1 MAQRSREESLRIIQ
15 DFVNS
20 SKGAANT
27 AVPASAQPA
36 QQRISREES
45 LRIIQDFVSSGN
57 NQDSA
62 ASGGRSGS
70 FAGKKAAAGFSGKFG
85 QADSVQAK
93 TDTRSSER
101 AALEAQLNELND
113 LGFNATAK
121 QQAEAQAKR
130 AQIEKRLKEID
141 ESSKPNK
148 DTSGLNAAQ
157 AERFNEL
164 QEELA
169 SIKLPS
175 FVPAGGPAREL
186 ANRREEI
193 LAELDELDKAAGRDA
208 RSYDGLSRR
217 TNWLKSWLNRT
228 GASYTNA
235 VGNMAELI
243 NREDKP
249 IQGRDYEAENEKFA
263 DFIGRFDPK
272 SADALRQNVPQ
283 ANKNISDSF
292 KKASDNAYKA
302 ADTML
307 ERSEGQLAKAKYG
320 VSGAKSIAMDA
331 GSTLLDIGVDRLGAA
346 ALGVPGLANMF
357 ARVYG
362 IVAQDARL
370 RGDDVETASLKGLK
384 AATIEVVTERIGG
397 AFEGAYGKSLT
408 SAALD
413 AVRKKFGNVM
423 NRLERSGVLR
433 WVLDTV
439 GEGGEEALADILNT
453 TVDHMVGWDDGSMT
467 TIEDILSQ
475 KDDILYDTFLG
486 SLVGSL
492 GASTNL
498 ISNRANAR
506 ANAQNSAPA
515 QTAQETQ
522 NVQRDIPAAPKTEN
536 ARTADSGA
544 LNSDVQASADVQ
556 NAEDIK
562 NTAPNGA
569 ESTVVNTD
577 PARHTA
583 AEQSVI
589 DEYQAAVDDNLVNYI
604 ETVRDNA
611 GAKIGRYS
619 LKRVNDRAAQDIKR
633 LTGVDTTGNKTVIE
647 PRIVEHILKRH
658 GENGS
663 ADSSMRDIN
672 DIARI
677 QYVLDNYDDI
687 SYGGKS
693 GAYRTAK
700 PNGRAGQADTVIF
713 SKAVNGTYYVV
724 EATPDTKAKTVFVTS
739 AYMSKKNAA
748 SRAVKGAGDSR
759 VANAE
764 ASRSTSE
771 TSGANSPAIN
781 AEDVQ
786 TADANAWRGTSETK
800 NALSPAAEADAS
812 KANIAPEAKNVNLNY
827 DYDTVRYNRAARAEV
842 SAEAETES
850 RKTGDD
856 YKDMPFIFDE
866 SEEKAPSH
874 SAKPTRSDSE
884 LNVRWKAG
892 LSENRDANGVRLSYP
907 SEAVRYAQQTYGN
920 QLDSVQASAKELASR
935 QTIYD
940 TENFEALYGKDF
952 TEAARDRV
960 RQFKGLADDVA
971 HGIRNVGELHE
982 AYEALKDDRFMADFY
997 NEATAKAISR
1007 AWDSLKEAD
1016 AESTPYSVNRF
1027 RWDAS
1032 KAMAM
1037 TAKSFERGAQA
1048 QADKAEFSRAA
1059 SENLKPI
1066 KTKVVNG
1073 REQLTADRLRDW
1085 FMRIQ
1090 QSAPNVF
1097 RSIDGWKNEGGI
1109 GYQLADEAEKAFVR
1123 QTEEYAK
1130 GEDCFVGVDE
1140 AKDFDKFVKGET
1152 GVHFIIGKKA
1162 YKISELEAITLL
1174 KDIETINSS
1183 GGEARADKLSGLYV
1197 GDRAIRFDDGFKIY
1211 SLVDAIESQLTPAG
1225 RTYMKAFTDMLDYY
1239 AKPLRETHSEV
1250 YGGDKGMYAKGKYMP
1265 LRYASADGKARAQ
1278 NIADDANLGYDSL
1291 RIMQSRGNA
1300 NSGYLLI
1307 EPATQVADWY
1317 MRNASNYI
1325 AYSGF
1330 SERLAALNR
1339 STAYS
1344 PSAAD
1349 VMSQYFGENGSQW
1362 MDKYVD
1368 GLGRASKSSEQ
1379 SAGSKFLKQL
1389 RMNLYQGALGL
1400 SPTVP
1405 LKQLAS
1411 YWSAADVVGMGNLLL
1426 SYRFKILTPA
1436 KGHSMQNPVM
1446 RSRRRGSI
1454 DPTYADIMKNN
1465 ETAIGRLR
1473 SKNKVV
1479 NWLAEGISRMDY
1491 KVLDNIYTACERAVR
1506 QENPKIDV
1514 KSDEYR
1520 KLVDDKFNLVAL
1532 RTQSIFAPTVSAEMQ
1547 RSDNELLKSLSM
1559 FRTQQTQDFSRTV
1572 KAINEYR
1579 NAPNEEAKAAAAST
1593 LRASVVGSV
1602 ASSVSLGLMTA
1613 AARLLMHKRRDYE
1626 DDDGNIDPKL
1636 ILRNVGFDSAK
1647 SLAGMV
1653 WFGDEISSAIL
1664 SAITRGDE
1672 KYYGFSLGGL
1682 DSVNDALES
1691 LTTFS
1696 ENPSVYNGKRVVGA
1710 VSTAFGIPANNVY
1723 AMLNSVVMWSLDF
1736 THNNDG
1742 SYDDV
1747 LKWLHNEAGG
1757 NISDF
1762 NVDEEKVELTA
1773 SERHEYKRIFDES
1786 EERFS
1791 ADYAGLPGFSSLNER
1806 QLKSVFKAMRSYS
1819 DYKAKQAILD
1829 ERGDDRE
1836 LYRQSW
1842 YDLPERKMVQYLTAR
1857 EQAKALYDDDGNIT
1871 DYSAMDKWLR
1881 ESYGTLDAQQ
1891 KELLGKSGMSRID
1904 DMYQA
1909 LYQGISSKEYDAAY
1923 KLYKKYD
1930 EASGSGTVRAE
1941 DLKTEIGALG
1951 LKKEQ
1956 AAWLSNNLKLW
1967 QHMPIDTDSYDKLV
1981 DAGIPDGK
1989 ANKLRDD
1996 MRALPVL
2003 AGKSG
2008 VTNNQK
2014 YAAIMDASYLDD
2026 KQKWAAFYTI
2036 ATDAARKEADKYR
2049 AIGYSYD
2056 QWLSTSKK
2064 YGIIK

>member
-1 MAQRSREESLRIIQ
+1 MICDIVSGIPRAFPEGADI
-15 DFVNS
+15 
-20 SKGAANT
+20 SKLT
-27 AVPASAQPA
+27 
-36 QQRISREES
+36 
-45 LRIIQDFVSSGN
+45 
-57 NQDSA
+57 
-62 ASGGRSGS
+62 
-70 FAGKKAAAGFSGKFG
+70 
-85 QADSVQAK
+85 
-93 TDTRSSER
+93 
-101 AALEAQLNELND
+101 
-113 LGFNATAK
+113 
-121 QQAEAQAKR
+121 
-130 AQIEKRLKEID
+130 QIVR
-141 ESSKPNK
+141 N
-148 DTSGLNAAQ
+148 
-157 AERFNEL
+157 
-164 QEELA
+164 
-169 SIKLPS
+169 
-175 FVPAGGPAREL
+175 
-186 ANRREEI
+186 
-193 LAELDELDKAAGRDA
+193 
-208 RSYDGLSRR
+208 
-217 TNWLKSWLNRT
+217 
-228 GASYTNA
+228 
-235 VGNMAELI
+235 
-243 NREDKP
+243 
-249 IQGRDYEAENEKFA
+249 
-263 DFIGRFDPK
+263 DFI
-272 SADALRQNVPQ
+272 
-283 ANKNISDSF
+283 
-292 KKASDNAYKA
+292 
-302 ADTML
+302 
-307 ERSEGQLAKAKYG
+307 ER
-320 VSGAKSIAMDA
+320 
-331 GSTLLDIGVDRLGAA
+331 
-346 ALGVPGLANMF
+346 
-357 ARVYG
+357 
-362 IVAQDARL
+362 
-370 RGDDVETASLKGLK
+370 
-384 AATIEVVTERIGG
+384 G
-397 AFEGAYGKSLT
+397 AFPK
-408 SAALD
+408 D
-413 AVRKKFGNVM
+413 AFNSEV
-423 NRLERSGVLR
+423 
-433 WVLDTV
+433 
-439 GEGGEEALADILNT
+439 
-453 TVDHMVGWDDGSMT
+453 
-467 TIEDILSQ
+467 
-475 KDDILYDTFLG
+475 
-486 SLVGSL
+486 
-492 GASTNL
+492 ST
-498 ISNRANAR
+498 
-506 ANAQNSAPA
+506 
-515 QTAQETQ
+515 E
-522 NVQRDIPAAPKTEN
+522 
-536 ARTADSGA
+536 
-544 LNSDVQASADVQ
+544 
-556 NAEDIK
+556 
-562 NTAPNGA
+562 
-569 ESTVVNTD
+569 
-577 PARHTA
+577 
-583 AEQSVI
+583 
-589 DEYQAAVDDNLVNYI
+589 
-604 ETVRDNA
+604 
-611 GAKIGRYS
+611 
-619 LKRVNDRAAQDIKR
+619 
-633 LTGVDTTGNKTVIE
+633 
-647 PRIVEHILKRH
+647 
-658 GENGS
+658 
-663 ADSSMRDIN
+663 
-672 DIARI
+672 
-677 QYVLDNYDDI
+677 
-687 SYGGKS
+687 
-693 GAYRTAK
+693 
-700 PNGRAGQADTVIF
+700 
-713 SKAVNGTYYVV
+713 
-724 EATPDTKAKTVFVTS
+724 
-739 AYMSKKNAA
+739 
-748 SRAVKGAGDSR
+748 
-759 VANAE
+759 
-764 ASRSTSE
+764 
-771 TSGANSPAIN
+771 
-781 AEDVQ
+781 
-786 TADANAWRGTSETK
+786 
-800 NALSPAAEADAS
+800 
-812 KANIAPEAKNVNLNY
+812 PEA
-827 DYDTVRYNRAARAEV
+827 
-842 SAEAETES
+842 ES

-856 YKDMPFIFDE
+856 YEDMPFTFGE
-866 SEEKAPSH
+866 SEEEAPAK
-874 SAKPTRSDSE
+874 SAEPVRSDSE
-884 LNVRWKAG
+884 LNVRWKAS

-920 QLDSVQASAKELASR
+920 QLDSVQASAKELTGR

-940 TENFEALYGKDF
+940 TEDFEAQYGKDF
-952 TEAARDRV
+952 TKAARDRV

-971 HGIRNVGELHE
+971 HGIRDVGELHK

-997 NEATAKAISR
+997 NEATVKALSR
-1007 AWDSLKEAD
+1007 ARDSLKEAD
-1016 AESTPYSVNRF
+1016 AKGDPYSVNRF
-1027 RWDAS
+1027 RWDAAR
-1032 KAMAM
+1032 AMAM

-1048 QADKAEFSRAA
+1048 QTDKAEFSRAA

-1097 RSIDGWKNEGGI
+1097 RSIDGWKNDGGI

-1152 GVHFIIGKKA
+1152 GVHFIIGKEA

-1174 KDIETINSS
+1174 KDIETIKSS
-1183 GGEARADKLSGLYV
+1183 GGEARADKLAGLYV
-1197 GDRAIRFDDGFKIY
+1197 GDRAIRFSEDFEIY

-1225 RTYMKAFTDMLDYY
+1225 RAYMRAFTDMLSYY

-1265 LRYASADGKARAQ
+1265 LRYASADGKSRAN

-1300 NSGYLLI
+1300 HSGYLLV
-1307 EPATQVADWY
+1307 EPVTQVADWY

-1368 GLGRASKSSEQ
+1368 GLGRASKSAEQ

-1436 KGHSMQNPVM
+1436 KGHSMQNSVM

-1465 ETAIGRLR
+1465 ETVMGRLR

-1479 NWLAEGISRMDY
+1479 NWLAEGISRTDY
-1491 KVLDNIYTACERAVR
+1491 KVLDNIYTACERVVR

-1547 RSDNELLKSLSM
+1547 RSDSELLKSLSM

-1579 NAPNEEAKAAAAST
+1579 NATNKEAKAAAAST

-1602 ASSVSLGLMTA
+1602 MSAVSLGAMTA
-1613 AARLLMHKRRDYE
+1613 VARLLLHKRRDYE
-1626 DDDGNIDPKL
+1626 DDDGNLDPKL

-1696 ENPSVYNGKRVVGA
+1696 ENPSVYNGKKVVGA
-1710 VSTAFGIPANNVY
+1710 VSTAFGIPTNNVY

-1762 NVDEEKVELTA
+1762 SVDEEKVELTA
-1773 SERHEYKRIFDES
+1773 SERYEYKRIFDES

-1791 ADYAGLPGFSSLNER
+1791 ADYAGLPGFASLDEQ
-1806 QLKSVFKAMRSYS
+1806 QLKSVFKAMRGYS
-1819 DYKAKQAILD
+1819 NYKAKQAILD
-1829 ERGDDRE
+1829 ERGDERE

-1842 YDLPERKMVQYLTAR
+1842 YDLPERKMVQYLTVR

-1871 DYSAMDKWLR
+1871 DYAAMDKWLR
-1881 ESYGTLDAQQ
+1881 ESYGTLNAQQ
-1891 KELLGKSGMSRID
+1891 KELLSKSGMSRID

-1909 LYQGISSKEYDAAY
+1909 LYQGISSKKYDDAY

-1941 DLKTEIGALG
+1941 DLKTAIGALG

-1967 QHMPIDTDSYDKLV
+1967 QYMPIDTDSYDKLV
-1981 DAGIPDGK
+1981 NAGIPDGK

-2003 AGKSG
+2003 ADKSG

-2014 YAAIMDASYLDD
+2014 YAAIMDAGYLNDE
-2026 KQKWAAFYTI
+2026 QKWAAFYTI

-2056 QWLSTSKK
+2056 QWLSSSKK
-2064 YGIIK
+2064 YGVIK

>member
-1 MAQRSREESLRIIQ
+1 MK
-15 DFVNS
+15 VNVRLCRPS
-20 SKGAANT
+20 VELAA
-27 AVPASAQPA
+27 
-36 QQRISREES
+36 
-45 LRIIQDFVSSGN
+45 
-57 NQDSA
+57 
-62 ASGGRSGS
+62 
-70 FAGKKAAAGFSGKFG
+70 AAAGEGDERVPMTLDEQNYLRSRYEALIAFAAKLTPT
-85 QADSVQAK
+85 DVDVQA
-93 TDTRSSER
+93 
-101 AALEAQLNELND
+101 ACA
-113 LGFNATAK
+113 
-121 QQAEAQAKR
+121 
-130 AQIEKRLKEID
+130 
-141 ESSKPNK
+141 
-148 DTSGLNAAQ
+148 
-157 AERFNEL
+157 
-164 QEELA
+164 
-169 SIKLPS
+169 
-175 FVPAGGPAREL
+175 
-186 ANRREEI
+186 
-193 LAELDELDKAAGRDA
+193 
-208 RSYDGLSRR
+208 
-217 TNWLKSWLNRT
+217 
-228 GASYTNA
+228 
-235 VGNMAELI
+235 
-243 NREDKP
+243 
-249 IQGRDYEAENEKFA
+249 
-263 DFIGRFDPK
+263 
-272 SADALRQNVPQ
+272 
-283 ANKNISDSF
+283 
-292 KKASDNAYKA
+292 
-302 ADTML
+302 
-307 ERSEGQLAKAKYG
+307 
-320 VSGAKSIAMDA
+320 
-331 GSTLLDIGVDRLGAA
+331 
-346 ALGVPGLANMF
+346 
-357 ARVYG
+357 G
-362 IVAQDARL
+362 IVAPETVLQRNIAERVPAKVIQVIVQSAGVSDYLNAVIQAAVML
-370 RGDDVETASLKGLK
+370 AVDVLGCLTKLACGFFWVFAFVYLKL
-384 AATIEVVTERIGG
+384 
-397 AFEGAYGKSLT
+397 
-408 SAALD
+408 
-413 AVRKKFGNVM
+413 
-423 NRLERSGVLR
+423 
-433 WVLDTV
+433 
-439 GEGGEEALADILNT
+439 
-453 TVDHMVGWDDGSMT
+453 
-467 TIEDILSQ
+467 
-475 KDDILYDTFLG
+475 
-486 SLVGSL
+486 
-492 GASTNL
+492 
-498 ISNRANAR
+498 
-506 ANAQNSAPA
+506 
-515 QTAQETQ
+515 
-522 NVQRDIPAAPKTEN
+522 
-536 ARTADSGA
+536 
-544 LNSDVQASADVQ
+544 
-556 NAEDIK
+556 NAEDKFTDIC
-562 NTAPNGA
+562 AGVELIVISGLEYRRGLIAVVLDIFLLVAAFAVGA
-569 ESTVVNTD
+569 VVNLIAVFIFGKCHVVSEIYFTAVVATLIMVIKAILTYCVVVSGFKIVSAIPPCIFD
-577 PARHTA
+577 PAMPCA
-583 AEQSVI
+583 AI
-589 DEYQAAVDDNLVNYI
+589 
-604 ETVRDNA
+604 
-611 GAKIGRYS
+611 
-619 LKRVNDRAAQDIKR
+619 
-633 LTGVDTTGNKTVIE
+633 
-647 PRIVEHILKRH
+647 
-658 GENGS
+658 
-663 ADSSMRDIN
+663 
-672 DIARI
+672 IA
-677 QYVLDNYDDI
+677 LE
-687 SYGGKS
+687 
-693 GAYRTAK
+693 
-700 PNGRAGQADTVIF
+700 
-713 SKAVNGTYYVV
+713 VV
-724 EATPDTKAKTVFVTS
+724 AC
-739 AYMSKKNAA
+739 
-748 SRAVKGAGDSR
+748 
-759 VANAE
+759 
-764 ASRSTSE
+764 
-771 TSGANSPAIN
+771 
-781 AEDVQ
+781 
-786 TADANAWRGTSETK
+786 
-800 NALSPAAEADAS
+800 
-812 KANIAPEAKNVNLNY
+812 
-827 DYDTVRYNRAARAEV
+827 
-842 SAEAETES
+842 
-850 RKTGDD
+850 
-856 YKDMPFIFDE
+856 
-866 SEEKAPSH
+866 
-874 SAKPTRSDSE
+874 
-884 LNVRWKAG
+884 
-892 LSENRDANGVRLSYP
+892 
-907 SEAVRYAQQTYGN
+907 
-920 QLDSVQASAKELASR
+920 
-935 QTIYD
+935 
-940 TENFEALYGKDF
+940 
-952 TEAARDRV
+952 
-960 RQFKGLADDVA
+960 
-971 HGIRNVGELHE
+971 
-982 AYEALKDDRFMADFY
+982 EALKDDRFMADFY
-997 NEATAKAISR
+997 NEATAKALSR
-1007 AWDSLKEAD
+1007 ARDSLKEAD
-1016 AESTPYSVNRF
+1016 AKGDPYSVNRF
-1027 RWDAS
+1027 RWDAAR
-1032 KAMAM
+1032 AMAM

-1048 QADKAEFSRAA
+1048 QTDKAEFSRAA

-1152 GVHFIIGKKA
+1152 GVHFIIGKEA

-1174 KDIETINSS
+1174 KDIETIKSS
-1183 GGEARADKLSGLYV
+1183 GGEARADKLAGLYV
-1197 GDRAIRFDDGFKIY
+1197 GDRAIRFSEDFEIY

-1225 RTYMKAFTDMLDYY
+1225 RAYMRAFTDMLSYY

-1265 LRYASADGKARAQ
+1265 LRYASADGKSRAQ

-1300 NSGYLLI
+1300 HSGYLLV
-1307 EPATQVADWY
+1307 EPVTQVADWY

-1368 GLGRASKSSEQ
+1368 GLGRASKSTEQ

-1436 KGHSMQNPVM
+1436 KGHSMQNSVM

-1465 ETAIGRLR
+1465 ETVMGRLR

-1520 KLVDDKFNLVAL
+1520 KLVDGKFNLVAL

-1547 RSDNELLKSLSM
+1547 RSDSELLKSLSM
-1559 FRTQQTQDFSRTV
+1559 FRTQQTQDFGRTV

-1579 NAPNEEAKAAAAST
+1579 NATNKEAKAAAAST

-1602 ASSVSLGLMTA
+1602 MSAVSLGAMTA
-1613 AARLLMHKRRDYE
+1613 VARLLLHKRRDYE
-1626 DDDGNIDPKL
+1626 DDDGNLDPKL

-1653 WFGDEISSAIL
+1653 WFGDEISSAVL

-1696 ENPSVYNGKRVVGA
+1696 ENPSVYNGKKVVGA
-1710 VSTAFGIPANNVY
+1710 VSTAFGIPTNNVY

-1762 NVDEEKVELTA
+1762 SVDEEKVELTA
-1773 SERHEYKRIFDES
+1773 SERYEYKRIFDES

-1791 ADYAGLPGFSSLNER
+1791 ADYAGLPGFASLDEQ
-1806 QLKSVFKAMRSYS
+1806 QLKSVFKAMRGYS
-1819 DYKAKQAILD
+1819 NCKAKQAILD
-1829 ERGDDRE
+1829 ERGDERE

-1842 YDLPERKMVQYLTAR
+1842 YDLPERKMVQYLTVR

-1871 DYSAMDKWLR
+1871 DYAAMDKWLR
-1881 ESYGTLDAQQ
+1881 ESYGTLNAQQ
-1891 KELLGKSGMSRID
+1891 KELLSKSGMSRID

-1909 LYQGISSKEYDAAY
+1909 LYQGISSKKYDDAY

-1941 DLKTEIGALG
+1941 DLKTAIGALG

-2003 AGKSG
+2003 ADKSG

-2014 YAAIMDASYLDD
+2014 YAAIMDAGYLNDE
-2026 KQKWAAFYTI
+2026 QKWAAFYTI

-2056 QWLSTSKK
+2056 QWLSSSKK
-2064 YGIIK
+2064 YGVIK

>member
-1 MAQRSREESLRIIQ
+1 MSEKQQQFLDANSFFVCYGGAKGGGKSHVIRLKSVGMCLNYPGIRVLMIRCHYPELEENLVRPILRWLPPEIYSYNGTSHLLT
-15 DFVNS
+15 FYN
-20 SKGAANT
+20 
-27 AVPASAQPA
+27 
-36 QQRISREES
+36 
-45 LRIIQDFVSSGN
+45 
-57 NQDSA
+57 
-62 ASGGRSGS
+62 GS
-70 FAGKKAAAGFSGKFG
+70 VIKFG
-85 QADSVQAK
+85 HYDGDAAENEYQGVEYDVIFIDEATQL
-93 TDTRSSER
+93 SER
-101 AALEAQLNELND
+101 AFRYLQGCIRGVND
-113 LGFNATAK
+113 FP
-121 QQAEAQAKR
+121 KR
-130 AQIEKRLKEID
+130 MYLTCNPGGVGHRWVKRLFID
-141 ESSKPNK
+141 RNYIVDDENPEKNEDPKNYTFIFATVEDNKYLLDSSPMYLHNLANMPE
-148 DTSGLNAAQ
+148 DQMRAFRYGDWNALSGSYFKN
-157 AERFNEL
+157 
-164 QEELA
+164 
-169 SIKLPS
+169 
-175 FVPAGGPAREL
+175 FVPAL
-186 ANRREEI
+186 
-193 LAELDELDKAAGRDA
+193 
-208 RSYDGLSRR
+208 
-217 TNWLKSWLNRT
+217 
-228 GASYTNA
+228 
-235 VGNMAELI
+235 
-243 NREDKP
+243 
-249 IQGRDYEAENEKFA
+249 
-263 DFIGRFDPK
+263 
-272 SADALRQNVPQ
+272 
-283 ANKNISDSF
+283 
-292 KKASDNAYKA
+292 
-302 ADTML
+302 
-307 ERSEGQLAKAKYG
+307 
-320 VSGAKSIAMDA
+320 
-331 GSTLLDIGVDRLGAA
+331 
-346 ALGVPGLANMF
+346 
-357 ARVYG
+357 
-362 IVAQDARL
+362 
-370 RGDDVETASLKGLK
+370 
-384 AATIEVVTERIGG
+384 
-397 AFEGAYGKSLT
+397 
-408 SAALD
+408 
-413 AVRKKFGNVM
+413 
-423 NRLERSGVLR
+423 
-433 WVLDTV
+433 
-439 GEGGEEALADILNT
+439 
-453 TVDHMVGWDDGSMT
+453 
-467 TIEDILSQ
+467 
-475 KDDILYDTFLG
+475 
-486 SLVGSL
+486 
-492 GASTNL
+492 
-498 ISNRANAR
+498 
-506 ANAQNSAPA
+506 
-515 QTAQETQ
+515 
-522 NVQRDIPAAPKTEN
+522 
-536 ARTADSGA
+536 
-544 LNSDVQASADVQ
+544 
-556 NAEDIK
+556 
-562 NTAPNGA
+562 
-569 ESTVVNTD
+569 
-577 PARHTA
+577 
-583 AEQSVI
+583 
-589 DEYQAAVDDNLVNYI
+589 
-604 ETVRDNA
+604 
-611 GAKIGRYS
+611 
-619 LKRVNDRAAQDIKR
+619 
-633 LTGVDTTGNKTVIE
+633 
-647 PRIVEHILKRH
+647 HIR
-658 GENGS
+658 
-663 ADSSMRDIN
+663 
-672 DIARI
+672 
-677 QYVLDNYDDI
+677 
-687 SYGGKS
+687 
-693 GAYRTAK
+693 
-700 PNGRAGQADTVIF
+700 
-713 SKAVNGTYYVV
+713 
-724 EATPDTKAKTVFVTS
+724 
-739 AYMSKKNAA
+739 
-748 SRAVKGAGDSR
+748 
-759 VANAE
+759 
-764 ASRSTSE
+764 
-771 TSGANSPAIN
+771 
-781 AEDVQ
+781 
-786 TADANAWRGTSETK
+786 
-800 NALSPAAEADAS
+800 
-812 KANIAPEAKNVNLNY
+812 
-827 DYDTVRYNRAARAEV
+827 
-842 SAEAETES
+842 
-850 RKTGDD
+850 
-856 YKDMPFIFDE
+856 
-866 SEEKAPSH
+866 
-874 SAKPTRSDSE
+874 
-884 LNVRWKAG
+884 
-892 LSENRDANGVRLSYP
+892 
-907 SEAVRYAQQTYGN
+907 
-920 QLDSVQASAKELASR
+920 
-935 QTIYD
+935 
-940 TENFEALYGKDF
+940 
-952 TEAARDRV
+952 
-960 RQFKGLADDVA
+960 
-971 HGIRNVGELHE
+971 
-982 AYEALKDDRFMADFY
+982 
-997 NEATAKAISR
+997 
-1007 AWDSLKEAD
+1007 
-1016 AESTPYSVNRF
+1016 
-1027 RWDAS
+1027 
-1032 KAMAM
+1032 
-1037 TAKSFERGAQA
+1037 
-1048 QADKAEFSRAA
+1048 
-1059 SENLKPI
+1059 
-1066 KTKVVNG
+1066 
-1073 REQLTADRLRDW
+1073 
-1085 FMRIQ
+1085 
-1090 QSAPNVF
+1090 
-1097 RSIDGWKNEGGI
+1097 
-1109 GYQLADEAEKAFVR
+1109 KAFDV
-1123 QTEEYAK
+1123 
-1130 GEDCFVGVDE
+1130 
-1140 AKDFDKFVKGET
+1140 
-1152 GVHFIIGKKA
+1152 
-1162 YKISELEAITLL
+1162 
-1174 KDIETINSS
+1174 
-1183 GGEARADKLSGLYV
+1183 
-1197 GDRAIRFDDGFKIY
+1197 
-1211 SLVDAIESQLTPAG
+1211 
-1225 RTYMKAFTDMLDYY
+1225 
-1239 AKPLRETHSEV
+1239 
-1250 YGGDKGMYAKGKYMP
+1250 
-1265 LRYASADGKARAQ
+1265 
-1278 NIADDANLGYDSL
+1278 

-1325 AYSGF
+1325 AYSDF

-1547 RSDNELLKSLSM
+1547 RSDSELLKSLSM

-1579 NAPNEEAKAAAAST
+1579 NATNKEAKAAAAST

-1613 AARLLMHKRRDYE
+1613 AARLLLHKRRDYE
-1626 DDDGNIDPKL
+1626 DDDGNLDPKL

-1723 AMLNSVVMWSLDF
+1723 AMLNPVVMWSLDF

-1791 ADYAGLPGFSSLNER
+1791 ADYAGLPGFASLNER

-1842 YDLPERKMVQYLTAR
+1842 YDLPERKMVQYLAAR

-1909 LYQGISSKEYDAAY
+1909 LYQGISSKKYDAAY

-1930 EASGSGTVRAE
+1930 ESSGSGTVRAE

-1956 AAWLSNNLKLW
+1956 AAWLSDNLKLW

-2056 QWLSTSKK
+2056 QWLSSSNK
-2064 YGIIK
+2064 YGVIK

>member
-1 MAQRSREESLRIIQ
+1 
-15 DFVNS
+15 
-20 SKGAANT
+20 
-27 AVPASAQPA
+27 
-36 QQRISREES
+36 
-45 LRIIQDFVSSGN
+45 
-57 NQDSA
+57 
-62 ASGGRSGS
+62 
-70 FAGKKAAAGFSGKFG
+70 
-85 QADSVQAK
+85 
-93 TDTRSSER
+93 
-101 AALEAQLNELND
+101 
-113 LGFNATAK
+113 
-121 QQAEAQAKR
+121 
-130 AQIEKRLKEID
+130 
-141 ESSKPNK
+141 
-148 DTSGLNAAQ
+148 
-157 AERFNEL
+157 
-164 QEELA
+164 
-169 SIKLPS
+169 
-175 FVPAGGPAREL
+175 
-186 ANRREEI
+186 
-193 LAELDELDKAAGRDA
+193 
-208 RSYDGLSRR
+208 
-217 TNWLKSWLNRT
+217 
-228 GASYTNA
+228 
-235 VGNMAELI
+235 
-243 NREDKP
+243 
-249 IQGRDYEAENEKFA
+249 
-263 DFIGRFDPK
+263 
-272 SADALRQNVPQ
+272 
-283 ANKNISDSF
+283 
-292 KKASDNAYKA
+292 
-302 ADTML
+302 ML

-320 VSGAKSIAMDA
+320 VSGAESIAMDA

-357 ARVYG
+357 TRVYG
-362 IVAQDARL
+362 STAQEARL
-370 RGDDVETASLKGLK
+370 RGDDAETASLKGLK
-384 AATIEVVTERIGG
+384 AAAIEVATEKIGG

-408 SAALD
+408 SVTLN

-423 NRLERSGVLR
+423 NRLERSGALR

-439 GEGGEEALADILNT
+439 GEGGEEALADILNIA
-453 TVDHMVGWDDGSMT
+453 VDHMVGWDDGSMT

-475 KDDILYDTFLG
+475 KDDILYDSFLG

-492 GASTNL
+492 GATTNL

-506 ANAQNSAPA
+506 VNAQNSTPA
-515 QTAQETQ
+515 QTVQEAQ
-522 NVQRDIPAAPKTEN
+522 NVQRDIPAAPKTEKT
-536 ARTADSGA
+536 RTANSGA
-544 LNSDVQASADVQ
+544 LNSDVQTDVDVQ
-556 NAEDIK
+556 NAEGIK

-693 GAYRTAK
+693 GAYQTVK
-700 PNGRAGQADTVIF
+700 PNGRAGQANTVIF

-812 KANIAPEAKNVNLNY
+812 NANIAPEVQNVNRGN
-827 DYDTVRYNRAARAEV
+827 DYDTVRYNRAAMAEV
-842 SAEAETES
+842 SAEPKAES

-856 YKDMPFIFDE
+856 YEDMPFTFGE
-866 SEEKAPSH
+866 SEEKAPAR
-874 SAKPTRSDSE
+874 SAEPARSDSE
-884 LNVRWKAG
+884 LNVRWKAS

-920 QLDSVQASAKELASR
+920 QLDSVQASTKELTGR

-940 TENFEALYGKDF
+940 TKDFAAQYGEDF

-971 HGIRNVGELHE
+971 HGIRDVGELHK

-997 NEATAKAISR
+997 NEATAKALSR
-1007 AWDSLKEAD
+1007 ARDSLKEAD
-1016 AESTPYSVNRF
+1016 AKGDPYSVNRF
-1027 RWDAS
+1027 RWDAAR
-1032 KAMAM
+1032 AMAM

-1048 QADKAEFSRAA
+1048 QTDKAEFSRAA

-1097 RSIDGWKNEGGI
+1097 RSIDGWKNDGGI

-1152 GVHFIIGKKA
+1152 GVHFIIGKEA

-1174 KDIETINSS
+1174 KDIETIKSS
-1183 GGEARADKLSGLYV
+1183 GGNARADKLAGLYV
-1197 GDRAIRFDDGFKIY
+1197 GDRAIRFGEDFEIY
-1211 SLVDAIESQLTPAG
+1211 SLVNVIESQLTPAG
-1225 RTYMKAFTDMLDYY
+1225 RAYMRAFTDMLSYY

-1265 LRYASADGKARAQ
+1265 LRYASADGKSRAQ

-1300 NSGYLLI
+1300 HSGYLLV
-1307 EPATQVADWY
+1307 EPVTQVADWY

-1362 MDKYVD
+1362 MNKYVD
-1368 GLGRASKSSEQ
+1368 GLGRASKSAEQ

-1426 SYRFKILTPA
+1426 SYRPKMLTPA
-1436 KGHSMQNPVM
+1436 KGHSMQNSVM

-1454 DPTYADIMKNN
+1454 DPTYADIMRNN
-1465 ETAIGRLR
+1465 ETVLGRLR

-1547 RSDNELLKSLSM
+1547 RSDSELLKSLSM

-1579 NAPNEEAKAAAAST
+1579 NATNKEAKAAAAST
-1593 LRASVVGSV
+1593 LRASVTGSV
-1602 ASSVSLGLMTA
+1602 ASSVSLGIMTLIS
-1613 AARLLMHKRRDYE
+1613 RLLLHKRRDYE
-1626 DDDGNIDPKL
+1626 DDDGNLDPKL

-1696 ENPSVYNGKRVVGA
+1696 ENPSVYNGKKVVGA

-1742 SYDDV
+1742 GYDDV

-1791 ADYAGLPGFSSLNER
+1791 ADYAGLPGFASLNEQ
-1806 QLKSVFKAMRSYS
+1806 QLKSVFKAMRGYS
-1819 DYKAKQAILD
+1819 NYKAKQAILD
-1829 ERGDDRE
+1829 ERGDERE

-1842 YDLPERKMVQYLTAR
+1842 YDLPERKMVQYLTVR

-1871 DYSAMDKWLR
+1871 DYAAMDKWLR
-1881 ESYGTLDAQQ
+1881 ESYGTLNAQQ
-1891 KELLGKSGMSRID
+1891 KELLSKSGMSRID

-1909 LYQGISSKEYDAAY
+1909 LYQGISSKKYDDAY

-1941 DLKTEIGALG
+1941 DLKTAIGALG

-2003 AGKSG
+2003 TDKSG

-2014 YAAIMDASYLDD
+2014 YAAIMDAGYLNDE
-2026 KQKWAAFYTI
+2026 QKWAAFYTI

-2056 QWLSTSKK
+2056 QWLSSSKK
-2064 YGIIK
+2064 YGVIK

>member
-1 MAQRSREESLRIIQ
+1 MICDIVSGIPRAFPEGADISKLTQIARN
-15 DFVNS
+15 DFIER
-20 SKGAANT
+20 GAFPKDA
-27 AVPASAQPA
+27 
-36 QQRISREES
+36 
-45 LRIIQDFVSSGN
+45 F
-57 NQDSA
+57 
-62 ASGGRSGS
+62 
-70 FAGKKAAAGFSGKFG
+70 
-85 QADSVQAK
+85 
-93 TDTRSSER
+93 SSEIS
-101 AALEAQLNELND
+101 
-113 LGFNATAK
+113 
-121 QQAEAQAKR
+121 AE
-130 AQIEKRLKEID
+130 
-141 ESSKPNK
+141 P
-148 DTSGLNAAQ
+148 
-157 AERFNEL
+157 
-164 QEELA
+164 
-169 SIKLPS
+169 
-175 FVPAGGPAREL
+175 
-186 ANRREEI
+186 
-193 LAELDELDKAAGRDA
+193 
-208 RSYDGLSRR
+208 
-217 TNWLKSWLNRT
+217 
-228 GASYTNA
+228 
-235 VGNMAELI
+235 
-243 NREDKP
+243 
-249 IQGRDYEAENEKFA
+249 EAEN
-263 DFIGRFDPK
+263 R
-272 SADALRQNVPQ
+272 
-283 ANKNISDSF
+283 
-292 KKASDNAYKA
+292 NA
-302 ADTML
+302 
-307 ERSEGQLAKAKYG
+307 
-320 VSGAKSIAMDA
+320 
-331 GSTLLDIGVDRLGAA
+331 
-346 ALGVPGLANMF
+346 
-357 ARVYG
+357 
-362 IVAQDARL
+362 
-370 RGDDVETASLKGLK
+370 
-384 AATIEVVTERIGG
+384 
-397 AFEGAYGKSLT
+397 
-408 SAALD
+408 
-413 AVRKKFGNVM
+413 
-423 NRLERSGVLR
+423 
-433 WVLDTV
+433 
-439 GEGGEEALADILNT
+439 
-453 TVDHMVGWDDGSMT
+453 
-467 TIEDILSQ
+467 
-475 KDDILYDTFLG
+475 
-486 SLVGSL
+486 
-492 GASTNL
+492 
-498 ISNRANAR
+498 
-506 ANAQNSAPA
+506 
-515 QTAQETQ
+515 
-522 NVQRDIPAAPKTEN
+522 
-536 ARTADSGA
+536 
-544 LNSDVQASADVQ
+544 
-556 NAEDIK
+556 
-562 NTAPNGA
+562 
-569 ESTVVNTD
+569 
-577 PARHTA
+577 
-583 AEQSVI
+583 
-589 DEYQAAVDDNLVNYI
+589 
-604 ETVRDNA
+604 
-611 GAKIGRYS
+611 
-619 LKRVNDRAAQDIKR
+619 
-633 LTGVDTTGNKTVIE
+633 
-647 PRIVEHILKRH
+647 
-658 GENGS
+658 
-663 ADSSMRDIN
+663 
-672 DIARI
+672 
-677 QYVLDNYDDI
+677 
-687 SYGGKS
+687 
-693 GAYRTAK
+693 
-700 PNGRAGQADTVIF
+700 
-713 SKAVNGTYYVV
+713 
-724 EATPDTKAKTVFVTS
+724 
-739 AYMSKKNAA
+739 
-748 SRAVKGAGDSR
+748 
-759 VANAE
+759 
-764 ASRSTSE
+764 
-771 TSGANSPAIN
+771 
-781 AEDVQ
+781 
-786 TADANAWRGTSETK
+786 
-800 NALSPAAEADAS
+800 
-812 KANIAPEAKNVNLNY
+812 
-827 DYDTVRYNRAARAEV
+827 
-842 SAEAETES
+842 
-850 RKTGDD
+850 GDD
-856 YKDMPFIFDE
+856 YEDMPFTFGD
-866 SEEKAPSH
+866 SEEEAPAK
-874 SAKPTRSDSE
+874 SAEPARSDTE
-884 LNVRWKAG
+884 LNVRWKAN

-920 QLDSVQASAKELASR
+920 QLDSVQASTKELTGR

-940 TENFEALYGKDF
+940 TEDFEALYGKDF
-952 TEAARDRV
+952 TEVARDRV

-971 HGIRNVGELHE
+971 HGIRNVGELYE
-982 AYEALKDDRFMADFY
+982 AYESLKDDRFMADFY

-1048 QADKAEFSRAA
+1048 QTDKAEFSRAA

-1085 FMRIQ
+1085 FVRIQ

-1140 AKDFDKFVKGET
+1140 AKNFDKFVKGET

-1197 GDRAIRFDDGFKIY
+1197 GDRAIRFDNGFKIY

-1225 RTYMKAFTDMLDYY
+1225 RAYMKAFTDMLDYY

-1547 RSDNELLKSLSM
+1547 RSDSELLKSLSM

-1579 NAPNEEAKAAAAST
+1579 NAPNKEAKAAAAST

-1626 DDDGNIDPKL
+1626 DDDGNLDPKL

-1791 ADYAGLPGFSSLNER
+1791 ADYAGLPGFASLNEQ
-1806 QLKSVFKAMRSYS
+1806 QLKSVFKAMRGYS
-1819 DYKAKQAILD
+1819 DYKAKQAILN

-1857 EQAKALYDDDGNIT
+1857 EQAKALYDGDGNIT
-1871 DYSAMDKWLR
+1871 DYAAMDKWLR
-1881 ESYGTLDAQQ
+1881 ERYGTLDAQQ

-1941 DLKTEIGALG
+1941 DLKTEIGTLG

-2064 YGIIK
+2064 YGVIK

>member
-1 MAQRSREESLRIIQ
+1 MICDIVSGIPRAFPEGTDISKLTQIVRN
-15 DFVNS
+15 DFIER
-20 SKGAANT
+20 GAFPKDAFG
-27 AVPASAQPA
+27 S
-36 QQRISREES
+36 E
-45 LRIIQDFVSSGN
+45 VS
-57 NQDSA
+57 
-62 ASGGRSGS
+62 
-70 FAGKKAAAGFSGKFG
+70 
-85 QADSVQAK
+85 
-93 TDTRSSER
+93 TE
-101 AALEAQLNELND
+101 
-113 LGFNATAK
+113 
-121 QQAEAQAKR
+121 
-130 AQIEKRLKEID
+130 
-141 ESSKPNK
+141 P
-148 DTSGLNAAQ
+148 
-157 AERFNEL
+157 
-164 QEELA
+164 
-169 SIKLPS
+169 
-175 FVPAGGPAREL
+175 
-186 ANRREEI
+186 
-193 LAELDELDKAAGRDA
+193 
-208 RSYDGLSRR
+208 
-217 TNWLKSWLNRT
+217 
-228 GASYTNA
+228 
-235 VGNMAELI
+235 
-243 NREDKP
+243 
-249 IQGRDYEAENEKFA
+249 EAEN
-263 DFIGRFDPK
+263 R
-272 SADALRQNVPQ
+272 
-283 ANKNISDSF
+283 
-292 KKASDNAYKA
+292 NA
-302 ADTML
+302 
-307 ERSEGQLAKAKYG
+307 
-320 VSGAKSIAMDA
+320 
-331 GSTLLDIGVDRLGAA
+331 
-346 ALGVPGLANMF
+346 
-357 ARVYG
+357 
-362 IVAQDARL
+362 
-370 RGDDVETASLKGLK
+370 
-384 AATIEVVTERIGG
+384 
-397 AFEGAYGKSLT
+397 
-408 SAALD
+408 
-413 AVRKKFGNVM
+413 
-423 NRLERSGVLR
+423 
-433 WVLDTV
+433 
-439 GEGGEEALADILNT
+439 
-453 TVDHMVGWDDGSMT
+453 
-467 TIEDILSQ
+467 
-475 KDDILYDTFLG
+475 
-486 SLVGSL
+486 
-492 GASTNL
+492 
-498 ISNRANAR
+498 
-506 ANAQNSAPA
+506 
-515 QTAQETQ
+515 
-522 NVQRDIPAAPKTEN
+522 
-536 ARTADSGA
+536 
-544 LNSDVQASADVQ
+544 
-556 NAEDIK
+556 
-562 NTAPNGA
+562 
-569 ESTVVNTD
+569 
-577 PARHTA
+577 
-583 AEQSVI
+583 
-589 DEYQAAVDDNLVNYI
+589 
-604 ETVRDNA
+604 
-611 GAKIGRYS
+611 
-619 LKRVNDRAAQDIKR
+619 
-633 LTGVDTTGNKTVIE
+633 
-647 PRIVEHILKRH
+647 
-658 GENGS
+658 
-663 ADSSMRDIN
+663 
-672 DIARI
+672 
-677 QYVLDNYDDI
+677 
-687 SYGGKS
+687 
-693 GAYRTAK
+693 
-700 PNGRAGQADTVIF
+700 
-713 SKAVNGTYYVV
+713 
-724 EATPDTKAKTVFVTS
+724 
-739 AYMSKKNAA
+739 
-748 SRAVKGAGDSR
+748 
-759 VANAE
+759 
-764 ASRSTSE
+764 
-771 TSGANSPAIN
+771 
-781 AEDVQ
+781 
-786 TADANAWRGTSETK
+786 
-800 NALSPAAEADAS
+800 
-812 KANIAPEAKNVNLNY
+812 
-827 DYDTVRYNRAARAEV
+827 
-842 SAEAETES
+842 
-850 RKTGDD
+850 GDD
-856 YKDMPFIFDE
+856 YEDMPFTFGE
-866 SEEKAPSH
+866 SEEEAPAK
-874 SAKPTRSDSE
+874 SAEPARSDTE

-940 TENFEALYGKDF
+940 TEDFEAIYGKDF
-952 TEAARDRV
+952 TEVARDRV

-971 HGIRNVGELHE
+971 HGIRNVGELYE
-982 AYEALKDDRFMADFY
+982 AYESLKDDRFMADFY

-1073 REQLTADRLRDW
+1073 RERLTADRLRDW

-1225 RTYMKAFTDMLDYY
+1225 RAYMKAFTDMLDYY

-1368 GLGRASKSSEQ
+1368 GLGRASKSNEQ

-1465 ETAIGRLR
+1465 ETAVGRLR

-1547 RSDNELLKSLSM
+1547 RSDSELLKSLSM

-1579 NAPNEEAKAAAAST
+1579 NATNKEAKAAAAST

-1613 AARLLMHKRRDYE
+1613 VARLLMHKRRDYE
-1626 DDDGNIDPKL
+1626 DDDGNLDPKL

-1747 LKWLHNEAGG
+1747 LKWMHNEAGG

-1791 ADYAGLPGFSSLNER
+1791 ADYAGLPGFARLNER

-1857 EQAKALYDDDGNIT
+1857 EQAKALYDSDGNIT
-1871 DYSAMDKWLR
+1871 DYAAMDKWLR

-1956 AAWLSNNLKLW
+1956 AAWLSSNLKLW

-2056 QWLSTSKK
+2056 QWLSSSNK
-2064 YGIIK
+2064 YGVIK